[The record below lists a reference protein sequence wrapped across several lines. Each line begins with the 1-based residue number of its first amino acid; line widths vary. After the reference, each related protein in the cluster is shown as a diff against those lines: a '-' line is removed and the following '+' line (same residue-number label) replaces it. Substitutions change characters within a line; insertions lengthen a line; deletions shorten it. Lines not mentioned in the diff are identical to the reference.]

1 MKPRTS
7 NNTAAS
13 VAYGT
18 MVLLVAAY
26 IAFVALLMRHDVM
39 PIPVFAGIAAVSLAV
54 LLFVAKRCSGIQLP
68 VSDAPD
74 IPSGRRAFGLA
85 AAFSALVSA
94 SRRIR
99 STSGGRLPARFP
111 IRIGTPRCT
120 RC

>member
-7 NNTAAS
+7 NNAAAS

-26 IAFVALLMRHDVM
+26 IAFVVLLMRHDVM

-94 SRRIR
+94 FCLLVYLP
-99 STSGGRLPARFP
+99 GGFSSDTVNQWRQITGAAAW
-111 IRIGTPRCT
+111 
-120 RC
+120 